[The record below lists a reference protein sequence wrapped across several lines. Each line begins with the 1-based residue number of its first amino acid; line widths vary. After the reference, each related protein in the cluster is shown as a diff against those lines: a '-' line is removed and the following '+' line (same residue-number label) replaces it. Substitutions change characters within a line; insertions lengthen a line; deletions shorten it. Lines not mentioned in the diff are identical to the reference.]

1 MRKIFLVLFSLLF
14 FSCSES
20 SEKKTNSLPAQVL
33 DVENSQLIKL
43 LDKNPG
49 VILDVRTTEEVSAGY
64 IENASFINF
73 YDDDFLEKASWI
85 KKNQPIYVYCHA
97 GGRSS
102 KAARKLIS
110 LGFSEVY
117 NLIGGYSKWLSDDLP
132 IVKGL
137 EINSSKYK
145 IYKLETVN
153 EIIESSKN
161 VLVVF
166 KTPWCLPCKKLD
178 IVLDEFSLKYPSW
191 EVVKINMDKN
201 KNIAEAFSVGSVP
214 TILAFAK
221 KVNYFSFTGFID
233 LSDLEKSILK

>member
-1 MRKIFLVLFSLLF
+1 MRKTLVVLFSLLI

-20 SEKKTNSLPAQVL
+20 SEKQTNSLPTHVL

-85 KKNQPIYVYCHA
+85 KKGQPIYVYCHA

-102 KAARKLIS
+102 KAAMKLIS
-110 LGFSEVY
+110 LGFKEVY
-117 NLIGGYSKWLSDDLP
+117 NLVGGYSKWLSDDLP
-132 IVKGL
+132 IVKGVEL
-137 EINSSKYK
+137 SSSNYK
-145 IYKLETVN
+145 VYKLETVN
-153 EIIESSKN
+153 EILESSEN
-161 VLVVF
+161 VLVIF

-191 EVVKINMDKN
+191 EVLKINMDNN
-201 KNIAEAFSVGSVP
+201 KNIADAFSVSSVP
-214 TILAFAK
+214 TVMAFNN
-221 KVNYFSFTGFID
+221 KVKYFSSVGFID
-233 LSDLEKSILK
+233 LENLIKSIKK

>member
-102 KAARKLIS
+102 KAAMKLIS
-110 LGFSEVY
+110 LGFTEVY

>member
-137 EINSSKYK
+137 EMNSSKYK

>member
-85 KKNQPIYVYCHA
+85 KKSQPIYVYCHA

>member
-20 SEKKTNSLPAQVL
+20 SKKKTNSLPAQFL

>member
-1 MRKIFLVLFSLLF
+1 MRKTLVVLFSLLI

-20 SEKKTNSLPAQVL
+20 SEKQTNSLPTHVL

-85 KKNQPIYVYCHA
+85 KKGQPIYVYCHA

-102 KAARKLIS
+102 KAAMKLIS
-110 LGFSEVY
+110 LGFKEVY
-117 NLIGGYSKWLSDDLP
+117 NLVGGYSKWLSDDLP
-132 IVKGL
+132 IVKGVEL
-137 EINSSKYK
+137 SSSNYK
-145 IYKLETVN
+145 VYKLETVN
-153 EIIESSKN
+153 EILESSEN
-161 VLVVF
+161 ILVIF

-191 EVVKINMDKN
+191 EVLKINMDNN
-201 KNIAEAFSVGSVP
+201 KNIADAFSVSSVP
-214 TILAFAK
+214 TVMAFNN
-221 KVNYFSFTGFID
+221 KVKYFSSVGFID
-233 LSDLEKSILK
+233 LENLIKSIKK

>member
-1 MRKIFLVLFSLLF
+1 MRKILIVLFSLLF

-43 LDKNPG
+43 LQEKTG

-85 KKNQPIYVYCHA
+85 KKGQPIYVYCHA

-102 KAARKLIS
+102 KAAIKLIS
-110 LGFSEVY
+110 LGFKEVY
-117 NLIGGYSKWLSDDLP
+117 NLVGGYSKWLSDDLP
-132 IVKGL
+132 IVKGVEL
-137 EINSSKYK
+137 SSSNYK
-145 IYKLETVN
+145 VYKLETVN
-153 EIIESSKN
+153 EILESSEN

-178 IVLDEFSLKYPSW
+178 TVLDNFSSKYPSW
-191 EVVKINMDKN
+191 EILKINMDNN
-201 KNIAEAFSVGSVP
+201 KNIADAFSVSSVP
-214 TILAFAK
+214 TVMAFSN
-221 KVNYFSFTGFID
+221 KVKYFSSVGFID
-233 LSDLEKSILK
+233 LENLIKSLKK

>member
-1 MRKIFLVLFSLLF
+1 MRKTLVVLFSLLF

-20 SEKKTNSLPAQVL
+20 SEIKTNSLPAQVL

-43 LDKNPG
+43 LQEKPG
-49 VILDVRTTEEVSAGY
+49 VILDVRTTEEFSSGY

-85 KKNQPIYVYCHA
+85 KKGQPIYVYCHA

-102 KAARKLIS
+102 KAAMKLIS
-110 LGFSEVY
+110 LGFKEVY
-117 NLIGGYSKWLSDDLP
+117 NLVGGYSKWLSDDLP

-137 EINSSKYK
+137 ELNTSKYK

-153 EIIESSKN
+153 EILESSEN

-178 IVLDEFSLKYPSW
+178 TVLDDFSSKYPSW
-191 EVVKINMDKN
+191 EILKINMDNN
-201 KNIAEAFSVGSVP
+201 KNIADAFSVMSVP
-214 TILAFAK
+214 TILAFNNNVK
-221 KVNYFSFTGFID
+221 YFSFTGFIG
-233 LSDLEKSILK
+233 LENLIKSLKK

>member
-1 MRKIFLVLFSLLF
+1 MRKTLVVLFSLLI

-20 SEKKTNSLPAQVL
+20 SEKQTNSLPTHVL

-43 LDKNPG
+43 LNKNPG

-85 KKNQPIYVYCHA
+85 KKGQPIYVYCHA

-102 KAARKLIS
+102 KAAMKLIS
-110 LGFSEVY
+110 LGFKEVY
-117 NLIGGYSKWLSDDLP
+117 NLVGGYSKWLSDDLP
-132 IVKGL
+132 IVKGVEL
-137 EINSSKYK
+137 SSSNYK
-145 IYKLETVN
+145 VYKLETVN
-153 EIIESSKN
+153 EILESSEN
-161 VLVVF
+161 ILVIF

-191 EVVKINMDKN
+191 EVLKINMDNN
-201 KNIAEAFSVGSVP
+201 KNIADAFSVSSVP
-214 TILAFAK
+214 TVMAFNN
-221 KVNYFSFTGFID
+221 KVKYFSSVGFID
-233 LSDLEKSILK
+233 LENLIKSIKK

>member
-137 EINSSKYK
+137 EMNSSKYK

-166 KTPWCLPCKKLD
+166 NTPWCLPCKKLD